1 MTTEILELM
10 DQRRTLKNG
19 DQTKYRI
26 INNTIKYKIR
36 QAKEMWMEERCI
48 EIEHLQDK
56 HDLFN
61 THKKIKEVT
70 GELRKRSYTALCNDD
85 NKLITNPIEEEE
97 VWTKYIENL
106 FKDNDTFQLTTRERE
121 PSPPIIKDEIVRAL
135 KEIKTGKAAGPDGI
149 YPEILKLINTDNIV
163 ILVELFNNIYQAGE
177 LPKDWLK
184 SIFIPIPKKSN
195 ARKCEQFRLISL
207 MSQTLKLY
215 LKIIHRRIYRKCEA
229 DVGVEQFGFR
239 PGLGTRDALFSLS
252 VLLQKCRDQ
261 GKDVFICFIDYAK
274 AFDCVK
280 HSELMAILDAK
291 GLDNNDLQILFY
303 LYRHQVASVRLENG
317 LTTETPINRGVR
329 QGCVLSPLLSND
341 YSESIFQKS
350 LEHANEGIKINGKP
364 LSNIRYADDTAV
376 LADSAEDLQLLLNR
390 LTREENDLGMKIN
403 TTKTKVMVI
412 SRNPNL
418 QANITIYGK
427 PIEQVA
433 RFKYLGCWLTD
444 NLDPDLEIRTRIE
457 MARATFLKMKTL
469 LADRSLR
476 ITTRLRFVKCYVY
489 SVLLYGVEAW
499 TMKVSTMNRL
509 EAFEMWIYRRML
521 RISWVDHVTNDEVLR
536 RMGEDRKL
544 LTLIKRRKTAYLGH
558 ISRHQRYELPK
569 LIMEGKIEG
578 RRGPGRRQCSWL
590 KNIRDWT
597 GLDSHTLLRTA
608 QDRTQF
614 AEIVA
619 NLR

>member
-1 MTTEILELM
+1 
-10 DQRRTLKNG
+10 
-19 DQTKYRI
+19 
-26 INNTIKYKIR
+26 
-36 QAKEMWMEERCI
+36 
-48 EIEHLQDK
+48 
-56 HDLFN
+56 
-61 THKKIKEVT
+61 
-70 GELRKRSYTALCNDD
+70 
-85 NKLITNPIEEEE
+85 
-97 VWTKYIENL
+97 
-106 FKDNDTFQLTTRERE
+106 
-121 PSPPIIKDEIVRAL
+121 
-135 KEIKTGKAAGPDGI
+135 
-149 YPEILKLINTDNIV
+149 
-163 ILVELFNNIYQAGE
+163 
-177 LPKDWLK
+177 
-184 SIFIPIPKKSN
+184 
-195 ARKCEQFRLISL
+195 
-207 MSQTLKLY
+207 
-215 LKIIHRRIYRKCEA
+215 
-229 DVGVEQFGFR
+229 
-239 PGLGTRDALFSLS
+239 LFSLS

-329 QGCVLSPLLSND
+329 QGCVLSPLLFND

-390 LTREENDLGMKIN
+390 LMREENDLGMKIN

-521 RISWVDHVTNDEVLR
+521 RISWVDHVTNFK
-536 RMGEDRKL
+536 M
-544 LTLIKRRKTAYLGH
+544 LIIT
-558 ISRHQRYELPK
+558 
-569 LIMEGKIEG
+569 
-578 RRGPGRRQCSWL
+578 
-590 KNIRDWT
+590 
-597 GLDSHTLLRTA
+597 
-608 QDRTQF
+608 
-614 AEIVA
+614 
-619 NLR
+619 